1 MCNSIYTAKVIILLL
16 FYFLHTLL
24 PSTTYKSNV
33 YVSWIKS
40 FFSHDGYLTTS
51 IVQMYVHTSSKSKLI
66 YCQLSLSIEF
76 LHELTFISKNYLL
89 QLTFFIY
96 QLYLTIFINLLSSL
110 AQLRATFKTFL
121 LNQEGRKGCSTQIRM
136 RMTNNNKLEVI
147 ALFWH
152 NQPWK
157 YPKQKF

>member
-40 FFSHDGYLTTS
+40 FFSHDSYLTTS
-51 IVQMYVHTSSKSKLI
+51 IVHLYVHTSSKPKLI

-76 LHELTFISKNYLL
+76 LHELTSSSIDFLHISTWITFIFSSLYSDFQNFLSCFNYKRFLASNRYFDLL
-89 QLTFFIY
+89 NAKVSQVQLLLFLTNQIWDRPKKIY
-96 QLYLTIFINLLSSL
+96 ITFIN
-110 AQLRATFKTFL
+110 
-121 LNQEGRKGCSTQIRM
+121 
-136 RMTNNNKLEVI
+136 KLDHI
-147 ALFWH
+147 
-152 NQPWK
+152 
-157 YPKQKF
+157 